1 MNDLLL
7 FLTSKEIM
15 IVYILILAI
24 VFLSIVVWLIER
36 SYYKRKLR
44 HNTKELNRLV
54 DEVGERLVEEEK
66 KKPVPA
72 TTIEATIPTKVEEK
86 IEVIEPTPKVEE
98 VEVKPVVEQ
107 PKEEIVYETIED
119 EQLQAQEEIRKI
131 TESLIDVKEEEPIE
145 NIALTKFEE
154 EQEKNSIISIDE
166 LMATKEMYKVE
177 EINDYEDE
185 SNVILSINE
194 LENLKNKTQPVV
206 KNEVEPVKL
215 TVVDPKDIRPN
226 IKVVEEKKPTTTFK
240 SSPVISPIFGLENK
254 EKVEKNNVMNLENSA
269 TYDKF
274 DEEIR
279 KTNEF
284 LNTLKE
290 LQKKLD

>member
-15 IVYILILAI
+15 IVYILILVI
-24 VFLSIVVWLIER
+24 VFLSIIVWLIER

-44 HNTKELNRLV
+44 HNTKELNKLV

-66 KKPVPA
+66 KTKVPV
-72 TTIEATIPTKVEEK
+72 TTIEATVPTKEVE
-86 IEVIEPTPKVEE
+86 VLEPVTESI
-98 VEVKPVVEQ
+98 EVKPVVEDK
-107 PKEEIVYETIED
+107 KEEIEYETVED

-131 TESLIDVKEEEPIE
+131 TESLIDTNEEPIE

-177 EINDYEDE
+177 EINKYDDE
-185 SNVILSINE
+185 NNVILSINE
-194 LENLKNKTQPVV
+194 LENLKNNTV
-206 KNEVEPVKL
+206 KPELKPDNESVKL
-215 TVVDPKDIRPN
+215 TVVAEKDIRPN
-226 IKVVEEKKPTTTFK
+226 VKVVEEKKPVSTFK
-240 SSPVISPIFGLENK
+240 SSPVISPIYGLEK
-254 EKVEKNNVMNLENSA
+254 EEVEKHNVMNLENSA

-284 LNTLKE
+284 LNTLK
-290 LQKKLD
+290 

>member
-24 VFLSIVVWLIER
+24 LFLSIVVWLIER

-66 KKPVPA
+66 TKPVPA

-86 IEVIEPTPKVEE
+86 IEVIEPTPQVEL
-98 VEVKPVVEQ
+98 KPVVEP

-194 LENLKNKTQPVV
+194 LENLKNNTQPVV

-215 TVVDPKDIRPN
+215 TVVDPKDIKPN
-226 IKVVEEKKPTTTFK
+226 VKVVDEKKPATTFK

>member
-15 IVYILILAI
+15 IVYILILVI
-24 VFLSIVVWLIER
+24 VFLSIIVWLIER

-44 HNTKELNRLV
+44 HNTKELNKLV

-66 KKPVPA
+66 KTKVPV
-72 TTIEATIPTKVEEK
+72 TTIEATVPTKEVE
-86 IEVIEPTPKVEE
+86 VLEPVTESI
-98 VEVKPVVEQ
+98 EVKPVVEDK
-107 PKEEIVYETIED
+107 KEEIEYETVED

-131 TESLIDVKEEEPIE
+131 TESLIDTNEEPIE

-177 EINDYEDE
+177 EINKYDDE
-185 SNVILSINE
+185 NNVILSINE
-194 LENLKNKTQPVV
+194 LENLKNNTV
-206 KNEVEPVKL
+206 KPELKPDNESVKL
-215 TVVDPKDIRPN
+215 TVVAEKDIRPN
-226 IKVVEEKKPTTTFK
+226 VKVVEEKKPVSTFK
-240 SSPVISPIFGLENK
+240 SSPVISPIYGLEK
-254 EKVEKNNVMNLENSA
+254 EEVEKHNVMNLENSA

>member
-66 KKPVPA
+66 KTEVPV
-72 TTIEATIPTKVEEK
+72 TTIEATVPTKEVE
-86 IEVIEPTPKVEE
+86 VLEPVTESI
-98 VEVKPVVEQ
+98 EVKPVVEEK
-107 PKEEIVYETIED
+107 KEEIEYETVED

-131 TESLIDVKEEEPIE
+131 TESLIDTNEEPIE

-177 EINDYEDE
+177 ELNKYDDE
-185 SNVILSINE
+185 NNVILSINE
-194 LENLKNKTQPVV
+194 LENLKNNTV
-206 KNEVEPVKL
+206 KPELKPDNEPVKL
-215 TVVDPKDIRPN
+215 TVVAEKDIRPN
-226 IKVVEEKKPTTTFK
+226 VKVVEEKKPVSTFK
-240 SSPVISPIFGLENK
+240 SSPVISPIYGLEK
-254 EKVEKNNVMNLENSA
+254 EEVEKHNVMNLENSA